1 MSELSLFEIGVVASV
16 VAISFTL
23 PYIIGILINLKMDK

>member
-1 MSELSLFEIGVVASV
+1 MSELSLYEIGVVASV
-16 VAISFTL
+16 VTISFAL

>member
-16 VAISFTL
+16 VTISFTL
-23 PYIIGILINLKMDK
+23 PYIMGILINWKMDR

>member
-1 MSELSLFEIGVVASV
+1 MSELSLFEVGVVATLV
-16 VAISFTL
+16 TISFAL